1 MAGNDA
7 EGKAPTIEEE
17 IATFKGFS
25 TTDGEVSDGKQT
37 AEETAAL
44 AARATIE
51 AKAAG
56 TVDGEEGED
65 DDAAAKAAETPEE
78 KAAREAAEAK
88 LTDKQKAAK
97 ALQQK
102 VGGKPAKARSATDR
116 VAQINAATAEMR
128 AAERALQAARQVNAP
143 NAEVESLRREIA
155 ELKAGLT
162 TGGKTAT
169 VVDKDAPRPTD
180 YQYGELDGAFIRDLA
195 RYETRKELA
204 ADHVTKT
211 AAAQTDATRAAARE
225 FQTKK
230 DAFAQ
235 RGLEKYDDFA
245 EVVMQGAVE
254 QAWPL
259 TKTIGDLMFES
270 DVGDDIGY
278 YLATHPAEATKLMLN
293 PDGSEKS
300 VPAQSAAFGRLETR
314 FSSASS
320 DATPPS
326 TQQDDP
332 AQLRQVQGTMTTK
345 APTPPVHRAR
355 GAGGKTQVSAAT
367 TDFAAFEQLAGGST

>member
-7 EGKAPTIEEE
+7 EGKVPTIEEE

-51 AKAAG
+51 AKTDPAKPAE
-56 TVDGEEGED
+56 GEESAED
-65 DDAAAKAAETPEE
+65 DAAKAAETPEQ
-78 KAAREAAEAK
+78 KAEREAAEAK

-102 VGGKPAKARSATDR
+102 VGGKPQRSAQTRIDQAVKAQRTVERELASEREARARDR
-116 VAQINAATAEMR
+116 GEF
-128 AAERALQAARQVNAP
+128 EAR
-143 NAEVESLRREIA
+143 
-155 ELKAGLT
+155 LKALETRPLT
-162 TGGKTAT
+162 TDGNVAT

-180 YQYGELDGAFIRDLA
+180 YQYGELDGSYIRALA

-204 ADHVTKT
+204 ADHTTKT

-225 FQTKK
+225 FQTKVS
-230 DAFAQ
+230 AFEQ

-245 EVVMQGAVE
+245 EVVTQGAKDGV
-254 QAWPL
+254 WPL
-259 TKTIGDLMFES
+259 TKTFGDLMLES
-270 DVGDDIGY
+270 DTGDDIGY

-293 PDGSEKS
+293 PDGSERA
-300 VPAQSAAFGRLETR
+300 VTAQSAAFGRLEAR

-320 DATPPS
+320 DATPPAP
-326 TQQDDP
+326 QQDDP
-332 AQLRQVQGTMTTK
+332 AQQRQVQGTVTTK

-367 TDFAAFEQLAGGST
+367 TDFAAFEQLAGGSN